1 MNYKELADMIFPNA
15 KEISYY
21 EEKYP
26 RRNLPEGAEVL
37 RVAPSPTGNV
47 HIGTI
52 DQALIA
58 KKLAK
63 QTGGVFF
70 LRIEDTDQKR
80 EIEGGIS
87 QIIEALKTFDLEPDE
102 GMTSETEEIGDYGP
116 YKQSERKD
124 IYQAYAKYLLEQ
136 GKAYPC
142 FATPEELEEMRAK
155 QEAAKVRTGY
165 YGVWA
170 KYRNLSLDEAAEK
183 IKAGVPYI
191 IRFKSPGRE
200 DRKIQHKDIIKGKV
214 DFPENDQDIVIIK
227 ADGLPT
233 YHFAHLVDDHLMGTT
248 IVTRGDEWLSSVPLH
263 LQLFQEMGFKAPRY
277 AHTPTLLKN
286 DNGNKRKISKRK
298 DPEAAASYYE
308 EIGVPSLAVKEY
320 LLNIANST
328 FENWRRQNKDL
339 SIDDFEFHLN
349 KMSVS
354 GALFDMVK
362 LADVSKIVISRFAA
376 DEVYNESLKWAQKH
390 DSELVEMLSNKEYS
404 LKVLGIERGNAK
416 PRKDIAKW
424 SDVKENI
431 IYMYNDKFLNNKQEY
446 PYQVISDKESINKIL
461 ELYIEKYYDENDDKQ
476 TWFDK
481 IKDLAGEMGYAREVK
496 EFKANPDAY
505 KAHVGDVS
513 TVLRVALTGRTNTPD
528 MYEIMQVLGK
538 RWIFGTE
545 TLFSSVPK
553 KNLKE
558 KSWNII

>member
-1 MNYKELADMIFPNA
+1 MNYKDLADMIFPDA

-26 RRNLPEGAEVL
+26 RRDLPEEAMVV

-52 DQALIA
+52 YQALIA
-58 KKLAK
+58 KKLAN

-70 LRIEDTDQKR
+70 LRVEDTDQKR
-80 EIEGGIS
+80 EIEDGIN
-87 QIIEALKTFDLEPDE
+87 QIIQSLQDFDLTPDE
-102 GMTSETEEIGDYGP
+102 GMINENEWIGDYGP
-116 YKQSERKD
+116 YKQSLRKD
-124 IYQAYAKYLLEQ
+124 IYQAYAKYMLEQ

-142 FATPEELEEMRAK
+142 FATQEELDEMRVK

-170 KYRNLSLDEAAEK
+170 KYRNLSVEEAAEK
-183 IKAGVPYI
+183 IKAGEPYVV
-191 IRFKSPGRE
+191 RFKSQGRE
-200 DRKIQHKDIIKGKV
+200 DRKIKHKDVIKGNV
-214 DFPENDQDIVIIK
+214 DFPENDQDIIIIK
-227 ADGLPT
+227 SDGLPT
-233 YHFAHLVDDHLMGTT
+233 YHFAHVVDDHLMGTT
-248 IVTRGDEWLSSVPLH
+248 HVTRGDEWLSSVPLH
-263 LQLFQEMGFKAPRY
+263 LQLFQELGFKAPKY
-277 AHTPTLLKN
+277 AHTASIMKN

-298 DPEAAASYYE
+298 DPEAAASYYQE
-308 EIGVPSLAVKEY
+308 LGIPSLAVKEY
-320 LLNIANST
+320 LLNIANSS
-328 FENWRRQNKDL
+328 FENWRRQNKDK
-339 SIDDFEFHLN
+339 SIDDFDFQLN

-362 LADVSKIVISRFAA
+362 LFDVSKIVISKYTAE
-376 DEVYNESLKWAQKH
+376 EVYELSLEWAKKH
-390 DSELVEMLSNKEYS
+390 DNELVELLQDKEYS
-404 LKVLGIERGNAK
+404 LKVLGIERGNTK

-431 IYMYNDKFLNNKQEY
+431 EYMYDEKFLNKGHEY
-446 PYQVISDKESINKIL
+446 PYQVISDKESIKEIL
-461 ELYIEKYYDENDDKQ
+461 RLYMEKYYNKNDDKQ

-481 IKDLAGEMGYAREVK
+481 IKELSGEMGYAKEVK

-528 MYEIMQVLGK
+528 MYEIMQVLGNDSIQK
-538 RWIFGTE
+538 RFDLATKH
-545 TLFSSVPK
+545 LD
-553 KNLKE
+553 
-558 KSWNII
+558 